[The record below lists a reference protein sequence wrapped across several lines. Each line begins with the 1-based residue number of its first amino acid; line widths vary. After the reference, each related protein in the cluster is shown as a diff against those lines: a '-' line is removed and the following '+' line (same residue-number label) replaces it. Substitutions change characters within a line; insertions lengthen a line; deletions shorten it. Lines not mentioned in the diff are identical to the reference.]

1 MKRHP
6 KLLLFL
12 ILLIATVIATVTA
25 RLQTQ
30 RKDARNSPALQKAE
44 EDFYTV
50 ADFTGPEPSDP
61 QKRASRKVRAHRY
74 NMSASKSVDPKRFA
88 ITEERESSF
97 GGPPS
102 HAPIEPAF
110 PAAQSDAVV
119 IGEVVS
125 AQAFLSEDQTTVMSE
140 FSVQISDLLKE
151 NLIAPFSVG
160 DSLDVIR
167 AGGGVRFP
175 SGKIIRT
182 GQHGKPLPK
191 LGRRY
196 LFFLKYNNDTGRD
209 YTVVTA
215 YELTA
220 DRVLP
225 LDGLS
230 LVGTVVPA
238 YADYQKYKDSNA
250 ENLLLNARDA
260 IARNLGAKPTRR
272 ESMR

>member
-1 MKRHP
+1 MKSHP
-6 KLLLFL
+6 RLTLVLFL
-12 ILLIATVIATVTA
+12 LIVAVVGTVTA
-25 RLQTQ
+25 TLQVKKQ
-30 RKDARNSPALQKAE
+30 VGSPSPALQKAE

-50 ADFTGPEPSDP
+50 ADFAGPEPSDP
-61 QKRASRKVRAHRY
+61 QKRATRRLRERRY
-74 NMSASKSVDPKRFA
+74 NMPAQKGVDPKRFS

-102 HAPIEPAF
+102 HAPIEPAL
-110 PAAQSDAVV
+110 PAAQSDAVI